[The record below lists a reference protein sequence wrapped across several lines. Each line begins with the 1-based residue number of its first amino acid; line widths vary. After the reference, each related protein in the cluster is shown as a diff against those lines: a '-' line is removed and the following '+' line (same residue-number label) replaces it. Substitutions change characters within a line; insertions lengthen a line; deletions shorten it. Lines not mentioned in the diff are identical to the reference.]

1 METVVRERMAFRAT
15 EEPMLMRERRMVT
28 RKERRTA
35 LRGMFQVGMIWD
47 GILAR
52 V

>member
-1 METVVRERMAFRAT
+1 MEAVVREKMALRAT
-15 EEPMLMRERRMVT
+15 EEPMLMRERRTVT

-35 LRGMFQVGMIWD
+35 LRGMFQVGLIW
-47 GILAR
+47 GVVLAG